1 MSKETI
7 STPNA
12 PAALGPYSQAVRVG
26 NIVFTAGQGPID
38 PATQQ
43 IVPGGIV
50 EQTTRVMEN
59 LKAILEASGTTLEKA
74 VKASVFL
81 KDLNDFAAMNAV
93 YAKYMAPAGIA
104 PPARTTVQAARLPGD
119 ILVEIDVIAEA

>member
-7 STPNA
+7 ATTNA
-12 PAALGPYSQAVRVG
+12 PAALGPYSQGVRLG
-26 NIVFTAGQGPID
+26 NIIFTAGQGPID
-38 PATQQ
+38 PATQK

-59 LKAILEASGTTLEKA
+59 LKAILEAAGSSLPKA

-93 YAKYMAPAGIA
+93 YAKYMAPEGVA

>member
-7 STPNA
+7 STTNA
-12 PAALGPYSQAVRVG
+12 PAALGPYSQGIRLG
-26 NIVFTAGQGPID
+26 NIIFTAGQGPID
-38 PATQQ
+38 PATQK

-59 LKAILEASGTTLEKA
+59 LKAILEAAGSSLPKA

-81 KDLNDFAAMNAV
+81 EDLNDFAAMNAV
-93 YAKYMAPAGIA
+93 YAKYMAPEGVA

-119 ILVEIDVIAEA
+119 MLVEIDVIAEA